1 MWKDIGYSRDYLG
14 IIETVIKEEKMKI
27 AIPVANGRI
36 CAHFGHSEQ
45 FALIEVED
53 NEIKSKEMLIPPAH
67 EPGVLPRWLHEQ
79 GANVI
84 ITGGMGQRAQMLF
97 EENGIK
103 VIYGVASGEPEE
115 LVKQYLND
123 TLEAGENICD
133 H

>member
-1 MWKDIGYSRDYLG
+1 
-14 IIETVIKEEKMKI
+14 MKI
-27 AIPVANGRI
+27 AIPVADGRI

-97 EENGIK
+97 AQNDIK

-115 LVKQYLND
+115 LVRQYLNN
-123 TLEAGENICD
+123 TLDAGDNICD